1 MSRITYIYN
10 PAERFVAGTVGAPGE
25 RTFFLQA
32 RTGSRMT
39 SVALEKAQVAA
50 LAQRVQMLIR
60 DLRRTNP
67 SVALIPTSR
76 DDSPLE
82 QPIFEEFRVGVISLS
97 WDESKSLIC
106 IECEAV
112 NDESEVVDNES
123 DLLQVYLTPGA
134 AAAFATRA
142 LIVVE
147 AGRTACPFCEIPI
160 DPQGHLCPRANGY
173 RR

>member
-1 MSRITYIYN
+1 MSRVTHIYD
-10 PAERFVAGTVGAPGE
+10 PVERFVAGTVGQPGE

-32 RTGSRMT
+32 RTGSRIT
-39 SVALEKAQVAA
+39 SVSLEKAQVAA
-50 LAQRVQMLIR
+50 LAQRVDMLIR

-67 SVALIPTSR
+67 SIALIPTNR
-76 DDSPLE
+76 DEAPLE

-97 WDESKSLIC
+97 WDETKNLIC

-112 NDESEVVDNES
+112 GDESEQVDAEG
-123 DLLQVYLTPGA
+123 DLLKVYLTPGA
-134 AAAFATRA
+134 ASAFATRS
-142 LIVVE
+142 LMVVD
-147 AGRTACPFCEIPI
+147 AGRTQCPFCEIPI